1 MKQYYSFSATE
12 YLELPEVLEH
22 IGSRGRRV
30 MELASLGAPISP
42 GFIVMNDTLGKITDG
57 SVDMSETFKEP
68 IAKME
73 SVFGKKFND
82 ADNPLLIKIVESPM
96 LNMVNIFS
104 TIHNIGLCEKTADG
118 FAKFVGEGFA
128 YQEYGNVV
136 QKIIELELLTEG
148 LRADRKKKLTSFQ
161 QKLKKQSS
169 KAGVIKTIEQNRSVF
184 PEKIYTDT
192 YAQLDYVIKLFHK
205 LFSANPTSVDSA
217 LLFQTMVF
225 GNFGKNSCFG
235 RYTTHDIITGE
246 NTIRGEFYEQA
257 FDEREKPGKQI
268 DKIGKEYYRELER
281 IGKELERHFKEIR
294 RVRFTVENGK
304 LWLIDQR
311 PVADNSTQAEIKTL
325 LDLHRDKVIDDEYLI
340 NAIKP
345 GRLAEILH
353 PALDPNSV
361 KRFFSVSGGIAGS
374 VGAAIGRVYF
384 STDAL
389 VKAYRLAAQREE
401 ETNFIL
407 AMPATFAEDV
417 KAIEL
422 AQGVLSSEGGYA
434 SHAPVVAR
442 SLGKVA
448 MVYPGVQFQ
457 KNSMKIGQKTIKE
470 GEYITL
476 NVPYYEE
483 PVLYVGKGSLM
494 KPTPEGSGLLELL
507 DIVQN
512 NIGEFDV
519 HANADQPK
527 EAQLALKFKAKGIG
541 LCRTEHMFF
550 DEKRI
555 NKFRAMVIADSVGE
569 RQKALNELRK
579 WQVDDFYSLFKTMEG
594 YPVTIRLL
602 DAPLHEFLPHTA
614 ASMDEFVAYLKK
626 SKKSI
631 TKAEVHA
638 RCDMLNEFNPMLG
651 HRGCR
656 IAISYPEIY
665 NMQVS
670 AIFEAAY
677 KLKKEGKHVVPEIMI
692 PLVMSSSEIKAIRN
706 GKRIEGKAITGV
718 REIEESIRKQYG
730 TGPIDFRVGT
740 MIELPA
746 AALQAARIARYADFF
761 SFGTNDLTQTT
772 NGLSR
777 DDFNN
782 FFSDY
787 TEFDLLEENPFKVL
801 GEQVK
806 ELIQLASERGR
817 LTRPDIVLGI
827 CGEHGA
833 EPANIPFA
841 LDNGLNY
848 VSCSPYGIPIAKLAI
863 AQLLIA
869 RKNAEA
875 GKKPA

>member
-12 YLELPEVLEH
+12 YIEQPEILEH

-42 GFIVMNDTLGKITDG
+42 GFIVMNDTLGEIAEG
-57 SVDMSETFKEP
+57 NVHVAEAFREP

-82 ADNPLLIKIVESPM
+82 PENPLLIKVVESPM

-104 TIHNIGLCEKTADG
+104 TIHNIGLCETTADG
-118 FAKFVGEGFA
+118 FGRYVGEEFA

-148 LRADRKKKLTSFQ
+148 LKADRKKKLGAFQ
-161 QKLKKQSS
+161 QKLKKQRTKS
-169 KAGVIKTIEQNRSVF
+169 GILKTIEQHRSLF
-184 PEKIYTDT
+184 PESIYTDT
-192 YAQLDYVIKLFHK
+192 YSQLEYVIKLFQK

-217 LLFQTMVF
+217 LLVQTMVF

-235 RYTTHDIITGE
+235 QYTTHDIITGE
-246 NTIRGEFYEQA
+246 NVVRGEYFDRA
-257 FDEREKPGKQI
+257 FDEREKAGKPI
-268 DKIGKEYYRELER
+268 EKIGKDYFKELER

-294 RVRFTVENGK
+294 RVRFTIENDK

-311 PVADNSTQAEIKTL
+311 PVSDNSTQAEIKTL
-325 LDLHRDKVIDDEYLI
+325 LDLHRDKVIGDEYLI
-340 NAIKP
+340 DAIKP
-345 GRLAEILH
+345 GRLSEILH

-361 KRFFSVSGGIAGS
+361 KRLTSFTGGIAGA
-374 VGAAIGRVYF
+374 VGAAIGRVFF
-384 STDAL
+384 STESL
-389 VKAYRLAAQREE
+389 VKAYRIAAQREE

-407 AMPATFAEDV
+407 AMPSTFAEDV
-417 KAIEL
+417 KAIEI

-448 MVYPGVQFQ
+448 MVYPGIQFQ
-457 KNSMKIGQKTIKE
+457 KNSMKIGNKTIKE

-483 PVLYVGKGSLM
+483 PVVYLGKGGLM

-507 DIVQN
+507 EIVQRN
-512 NIGEFDV
+512 LGEFDV

-527 EAQLALKFKAKGIG
+527 DAELALMFKAKGIG

-550 DEKRI
+550 NEKRI
-555 NKFRAMVIADSVGE
+555 NKFRAMVVADSVAE
-569 RQKALNELRK
+569 RKKILNELRK
-579 WQVDDFYSLFKTMEG
+579 WQVEDFYSLFKTMEG

-614 ASMDEFVAYLKK
+614 ESMNEFVSFLRK
-626 SKKSI
+626 SKKGI
-631 TKAEVHA
+631 TKAEIQT

-665 NMQVS
+665 NMQVT

-677 KLKKEGKHVVPEIMI
+677 KLKKEGKRAVPEIMI
-692 PLVMSSSEIKAIRN
+692 PLVMSSTEMKTIRN
-706 GKRIEGKAITGV
+706 GKRIEGKAIVGI
-718 REIEESIRKQYG
+718 RDIEEEVRKQYG
-730 TGPIDFRVGT
+730 TSPIEFKVGT
-740 MIELPA
+740 MVELPA
-746 AALQAARIARYADFF
+746 AALQAGKVARYADFF

-806 ELIQLASERGR
+806 ELIQIASERGR
-817 LTRPDIVLGI
+817 LTRPDITLGV

-841 LDNGLNY
+841 MDNGLNY

-869 RKNAEA
+869 RKKGVEPQN
-875 GKKPA
+875 